1 MIKKILFNFILIF
14 FFSLVIIL
22 FVLSTKG
29 IETDKFNKLIIS
41 KVNQIKNISL
51 ELNTINFKLDPKEL
65 SLFLETKKP
74 KIDYLDVSVPTQSI
88 KVYIDFE
95 SLLKANLKIKKLVL
109 Y

>member
-22 FVLSTKG
+22 LILSTKG
-29 IETDKFNKLIIS
+29 IETNKFNKLIIS

-74 KIDYLDVSVPTQSI
+74 KIKTWSRSSTILPSWLNKTIYLYNKT
-88 KVYIDFE
+88 K
-95 SLLKANLKIKKLVL
+95 
-109 Y
+109 